1 MSPAQPWRPNAS
13 VEILRLRAAVL
24 AGIRAFFAER
34 DVLEVETP
42 ALSRAGITD
51 LQLEPVSAQAHALG
65 TAPLYLTTSPEYAM
79 KRLLAAGT
87 GDIFQ
92 ICRVYRDGE
101 LGRWHQ
107 PEFTLLEWYRVGWN
121 EAELMAEVEALLQT
135 VLQGHRPL
143 TPTVTMSYREAFR
156 SVLGVDAMG
165 DPIAIEQAL
174 TAQDIDVPAGI
185 SDDSLLDLAM
195 SMAIAPRLQATGI
208 TFIYDYPRSQAALAR
223 IKPGPPP
230 VAARFEAFFGGVELA
245 NGFDELTDEPEQRSR
260 FESELKQRRKD
271 ALPVPPID
279 EAFLAALSH
288 GLPSCAG
295 VALGLDRLVALVA
308 GVEAVAETMSFAHS
322 FD

>member
-1 MSPAQPWRPNAS
+1 VSPAQPWRPSAS
-13 VEILRLRAAVL
+13 VPTLRLRASVMA
-24 AGIRAFFAER
+24 AIRAFFAER

-51 LQLEPVSAQAHALG
+51 LQLEPVAARAHALG

-79 KRLLAAGT
+79 KKLLAAGT

-92 ICRVYRDGE
+92 VCRVYRDGE

-121 EAELMAEVEALLQT
+121 EAELMAEVEALLNT

-156 SVLGVDAMG
+156 SLLGVDAMG
-165 DPIAIEQAL
+165 DPIAIGHAL
-174 TAQDIDVPAGI
+174 KARGVDVPAGI
-185 SDDSLLDLAM
+185 GDDSLLDLAL
-195 SMAIAPRLQATGI
+195 STAIAPQLQATGI
-208 TFIYDYPRSQAALAR
+208 TFIYDYPQSQAALAR
-223 IKPGPPP
+223 IKPGSPP
-230 VAARFEAFFGGVELA
+230 VAARFEAFFGGLELA
-245 NGFDELTDEPEQRSR
+245 NGFDELTDEAEQRAR
-260 FESELKQRRKD
+260 FESELEQRRKN

-295 VALGLDRLVALVA
+295 VAVGLDRLVALAA
-308 GVEAVAETMSFAHS
+308 GIETVAETMSFAHS
-322 FD
+322 LD